1 MTLWIRAG
9 DGDNYNAH
17 DDVGSTAD
25 YLASMGTVAGLK
37 RCNEY
42 GLTGPGFGGQNYISA
57 YWGHPTDAGEPAEWG
72 LTDDEITQINKALP
86 A

>member
-37 RCNEY
+37 RCN
-42 GLTGPGFGGQNYISA
+42 
-57 YWGHPTDAGEPAEWG
+57 
-72 LTDDEITQINKALP
+72 
-86 A
+86 